1 MNIQEVIVKIFTNW
15 PVPTVVGIIVIF
27 LIFKGEISNLLNR
40 IKKVG
45 KNGILLTQESSPID
59 KEKIKLEEIKNVL
72 ETRGIKDKED
82 LEKTFEWYEKEII
95 NSYQIIKLLFF
106 SYLNLYLVY
115 NSKFA
120 LLMFKNSPMSKE
132 TFKRS
137 FYLPPE
143 IPNPEYEKEV
153 IFSTLL
159 QFKLIEEKGNGVYF
173 ISPVGEEFLK
183 FIGWL
188 PEFKG

>member
-95 NSYQIIKLLFF
+95 NSYQIIKLWFF